1 MEDFPAI
8 AINDCQRGNLYQDGV
23 KQFAREVGM
32 GRGRG
37 ASMSASAVLFLW
49 STSIG
54 KKAVMAVTGF
64 ILFGFVIGH
73 MLGNLKIFQGEEK
86 FNAYAV
92 WLREVGSPA
101 LGHEQFLW
109 LARMILLTATVLH
122 IVVAVQLTQMC
133 YAARPVSY
141 GRRKM
146 IQTTYASRTMRWGG
160 VIITLFVIY
169 HILHF
174 TLGVV
179 GFAPGQY
186 LPMSVYRNVVN
197 GFSVWYVSAFYIAA
211 MIVLGLHLYHGVWSI
226 FQTLGLN
233 NARANRL
240 YRTLATVGSLVV
252 VLGNISVPIAVLIGR
267 VR

>member
-1 MEDFPAI
+1 
-8 AINDCQRGNLYQDGV
+8 
-23 KQFAREVGM
+23 
-32 GRGRG
+32 
-37 ASMSASAVLFLW
+37 
-49 STSIG
+49 
-54 KKAVMAVTGF
+54 MAVTGF
-64 ILFGFVIGH
+64 ILVGFVVGH

-101 LGHEQFLW
+101 VGHEQFLW
-109 LARMILLTATVLH
+109 LARLILVSAIVLH
-122 IVVAVQLTQMC
+122 VVAAVQLTQMS

-141 GRRKM
+141 GRWAAV
-146 IQTTYASRTMRWGG
+146 QATYASRTMRWGG

-174 TLGVV
+174 TFGAV
-179 GFAPGQY
+179 GYAPGQY
-186 LPMSVYRNVVN
+186 RPMSVYRNVVI

-211 MIVLGLHLYHGVWSI
+211 MVALALHMYHGVWSMLH
-226 FQTLGLN
+226 TLGLN

-240 YRTLATVGSLVV
+240 YRALATVSSLMV
-252 VLGNISVPIAVLIGR
+252 VLGNISVPLAVLTGL